1 MIQIAFCDDDQT
13 VLDQLSALLE
23 KYRAQRCVQI
33 QCTAFH
39 SPLDL
44 LAEIEKGTRYD
55 ILFLDVIMPAENG
68 ITAAK
73 EIRQY
78 DNVVKIIFLT
88 SSAEF
93 AVESYVVGA
102 YFYQLKPIWEDSF
115 FRLTDS
121 VIAECRRADQRSLI
135 LRCQLRRWAALLVI
149 ALFPTGGTAL
159 QDATELV
166 VTLPL
171 LLALVHWIA
180 PSVRALSHSSLKL
193 QLQFGVIPLLSYV
206 FDYFTRIYTDL
217 LSSGNQAAVEF
228 MPFVCSLAYLVF
240 VLQTTQEQKLRSQ
253 LEQTQNSLNLQVAQA
268 VREIDALRESQRKAS
283 TYRHDLRHHL
293 QYISACI
300 ENGRA
305 EAAQEYIHSV
315 CAEIE
320 ASKVNVYCENEA
332 ANLILSAFAT
342 RAQNSGI
349 DFRVHAAIPLVL
361 PLPDS
366 DLCVLLSNALENALH
381 AGQRQREAGK
391 PAVVETTAYQKDGR
405 LFLQIANS
413 CSFPVQFRAEG
424 IPTASQPGH
433 GLGVRSICAIVEQ
446 YGGMYSFSQQQD
458 QFVLRI
464 SL

>member
-1 MIQIAFCDDDQT
+1 MSTPFADALSLCNLASVGIFGIVLSAAFCELEWTRQRKLLLAGCT
-13 VLDQLSALLE
+13 VLMLALQGVVSLRWSTSFAR
-23 KYRAQRCVQI
+23 YLYPVI
-33 QCTAFH
+33 TH
-39 SPLDL
+39 LPLVIL
-44 LAEIEKGTRYD
+44 LVAMTRKV
-55 ILFLDVIMPAENG
+55 L
-68 ITAAK
+68 
-73 EIRQY
+73 
-78 DNVVKIIFLT
+78 
-88 SSAEF
+88 
-93 AVESYVVGA
+93 
-102 YFYQLKPIWEDSF
+102 W
-115 FRLTDS
+115 
-121 VIAECRRADQRSLI
+121 SLI
-135 LRCQLRRWAALLVI
+135 AVLTAYLCCQLRRWAALLVI

-228 MPFVCSLAYLVF
+228 MPFVCSLAYLAF
-240 VLQTTQEQKLRSQ
+240 VLQTTQEQKRRSQ

-305 EAAQEYIHSV
+305 EAAQEYI
-315 CAEIE
+315 
-320 ASKVNVYCENEA
+320 
-332 ANLILSAFAT
+332 LILSAFAT

-424 IPTASQPGH
+424 IPTTSQPGH

-446 YGGMYSFSQQQD
+446 YGGMYSFSQQQN